1 MFISLIHHLFSCFDQ
16 NFTSKDQSFIHLF
29 RYILDSIDLQAFA
42 NAFILDDVRI
52 EAHMRM
58 KALVHEEE
66 DQKDDWWQDVIVD
79 KLNHK

>member
-1 MFISLIHHLFSCFDQ
+1 MSEDQ
-16 NFTSKDQSFIHLF
+16 CLVHLF

-42 NAFILDDVRI
+42 SAFILNDVRV

-66 DQKDDWWQDVIVD
+66 SQEDD
-79 KLNHK
+79 